1 MNREKL
7 TDLIK
12 EARPNIKD
20 STIKMYVGNLMK
32 LMNIFNEENLNFLKD
47 IDQVKEKLS
56 EKHFTTQRN
65 YYNSIIIYLMTKKDK
80 KIVEEYNEIRDE
92 LNKKYVD
99 DNSSGVI
106 SDKQKNNFVELDEIK
121 KMIKDISNDLNIP
134 KLKKKS
140 SISKKEENLLMVYVI
155 LNILIR
161 IPLRN
166 DLSNMILLKKTQ
178 YNKLSNKDKEDNN
191 YLVMEKGLLKFILND
206 YKTSKKYKEKIL
218 NIPKDLEKILRMY
231 IKRMDFKVNDIIF
244 PLSRNGLSQLLIKT
258 SKKYLSKSIST
269 TMLRKIVASDLL
281 GDVKK
286 AEKELS
292 KKMGTDIATIKN
304 VYVKDDQD

>member
-32 LMNIFNEENLNFLKD
+32 LMKIFNEDNLNFLKD

-92 LNKKYVD
+92 LNKKYID
-99 DNSSGVI
+99 DNSSGII

-258 SKKYLSKSIST
+258 SKKYLNKSIST
-269 TMLRKIVASDLL
+269 TMLRKIVATDLL

-286 AEKELS
+286 AEKEVS
-292 KKMGTDIATIKN
+292 KKMGTDISTIKN
-304 VYVKDDQD
+304 VYVKDEQD

>member
-32 LMNIFNEENLNFLKD
+32 LMKIFNEDNLNFLKD

-92 LNKKYVD
+92 LNKKYID
-99 DNSSGVI
+99 DNSSGII

-258 SKKYLSKSIST
+258 SKKYLKKSIST

-292 KKMGTDIATIKN
+292 KKMGTDISTIKN
-304 VYVKDDQD
+304 VYVKDEQD

>member
-32 LMNIFNEENLNFLKD
+32 LMKIFNEDNLNFLKD

-92 LNKKYVD
+92 LNKKYID
-99 DNSSGVI
+99 DNSSGII

-258 SKKYLSKSIST
+258 SKKYLNKSIST
-269 TMLRKIVASDLL
+269 TMLRKIVATDLL

-292 KKMGTDIATIKN
+292 KKMGTDISTIKN
-304 VYVKDDQD
+304 VYVKDEQD

>member
-178 YNKLSNKDKEDNN
+178 YNKLSNKEKEDNN